1 MTAADAVC
9 PWPAGAGE
17 GKGMS
22 TKEHEH
28 FFETIQQHRP
38 VSVDPGA
45 VDAESNDFAVLRHS
59 AVLSVSAAG
68 HSSPFGPGAAKG

>member
-9 PWPAGAGE
+9 PWPAGTGE

-22 TKEHEH
+22 AEEYER
-28 FFETIQQHRP
+28 FSRLQQHRP

-45 VDAESNDFAVLRHS
+45 VDAESNDFAVLRRS

-68 HSSPFGPGAAKG
+68 HSSPSGPGAAKG